1 MSFRRSMFRIYWGM
15 RGVIAPTLRYS
26 QYLYADVLTRY
37 VHPGVDWLDLGCGHQ
52 VLPDWRAEEEKAP
65 GSELQVDRRA
75 GQVGFGF
82 RRPSILDLS
91 PRVMSRCDRM
101 TANWLSSSMV
111 RSSTRCGCSMWPNSN
126 YGTVSIAADRS

>member
-26 QYLYADVLTRY
+26 QCLFADVVTRY

-52 VLPDWRAEEEKAP
+52 VLPDWRAEGEKAP

-91 PRVMSRCDRM
+91 PRVISRCDRDDGQLVIVFNGEIFD
-101 TANWLSSSMV
+101 ALRLFYLAQFELWHGIH
-111 RSSTRCGCSMWPNSN
+111 CG
-126 YGTVSIAADRS
+126 